1 MIKKLALLII
11 LAAVVVLWL
20 APIGPMPGFFIGG
33 TVIEAPDTWEDTSA
47 VDEVRLKVEGL
58 IPRVVIIWVV
68 EVDGEL
74 YVTGDKQS
82 GWVKG
87 LENGGDAHLRIG
99 ENTYPVVAEP
109 QTENVDKLIS
119 AWYEKYQPNYPEI
132 VGQMREVSV
141 EPRPYQVFKLA
152 RL

>member
-1 MIKKLALLII
+1 MIKKLTLLII

-33 TVIEAPDTWEDTSA
+33 TVIAAPDTWEDTSA

-74 YVTGDKQS
+74 FVTGDKQS

-87 LENGGDAHLRIG
+87 LENGGDAQLRIG
-99 ENTYPVVAEP
+99 EYTYPVVAEP
-109 QTENVDKLIS
+109 QTENVDKLIG

-141 EPRPYQVFKLA
+141 KPRPYQVFKLT

>member
-11 LAAVVVLWL
+11 LAAIVVLWL

-33 TVIEAPDTWEDTSA
+33 TVITAPDTWEDTSA

-87 LENGGDAHLRIG
+87 LKNGGDAQLRIG
-99 ENTYPVVAEP
+99 EHTYPVVAEP
-109 QTENVDKLIS
+109 QSENVEKLIS

-132 VGQMREVSV
+132 IGQMRAVSV